1 MDTLKAT
8 SVRTGAFFVRS
19 NSIVEDTREDSE
31 PASLGAGEEQV
42 LVLVE
47 PKPESQN
54 ISLSRISLGKLSYP
68 SPEFSKLVDEDCTT
82 VREDELLKEELLSEN
97 EDDCCALEVVLQLLL
112 LPLGWTL
119 SPTAHP
125 SYFGKKQSCDKKS
138 LSLY

>member
-42 LVLVE
+42 LVFVE

-54 ISLSRISLGKLSYP
+54 MSLSRISLGKLSYP
-68 SPEFSKLVDEDCTT
+68 SPEFSKLVDEDWTT

-97 EDDCCALEVVLQLLL
+97 EEDC
-112 LPLGWTL
+112 
-119 SPTAHP
+119 
-125 SYFGKKQSCDKKS
+125 
-138 LSLY
+138 